1 MYPYFVY
8 IHSTEYSLIWYVL
21 GMEHTLAVWVL
32 ITVLSSI
39 AKKNAVGLSA
49 IDKTKWVI
57 KVKLLCIC
65 DDNFLDFVVVLRWSC
80 CLGRSTLIPFNFANE
95 A

>member
-1 MYPYFVY
+1 MVQIKVLDFSFYCL
-8 IHSTEYSLIWYVL
+8 YSLRTDLVL

-65 DDNFLDFVVVLRWSC
+65 DDNFLDFVVVLRW
-80 CLGRSTLIPFNFANE
+80 RFA

>member
-1 MYPYFVY
+1 MQKKILGKHLK
-8 IHSTEYSLIWYVL
+8 IHSKPTLTLREGLLQGDRVGEGQL

-65 DDNFLDFVVVLRWSC
+65 DDNFLA
-80 CLGRSTLIPFNFANE
+80 T
-95 A
+95 